1 MSSAPAV
8 EKAGGGLHP
17 ALYIASWIFFSNST
31 ILFNKWILD
40 NKETPFKYPVIL
52 TCWHMIFATVA
63 TQVLARTTTLL
74 DGRKQVKMSGRIYL
88 RSVVPIGLLYSGS
101 LVCSNMVYLYLSV
114 SFIQMLKAGAPVAV
128 LLCSWAFRIKEP
140 SLKTFANVAAIVLG
154 VMVASFG
161 EMSFSWMGVIYQL
174 GGIVFE
180 AVRLTM
186 IEVMLAGD
194 SDQKKMDPLVS
205 LYYYAP
211 VCAVTN
217 VFVALAVEASTF
229 KIEHLL
235 NVGFGML
242 ILNASV
248 AFMLNVASVML
259 IGKTSSLVLTLSG
272 ILKNILLIVV
282 AVLFYAERVTFMQ
295 FIGYS
300 IALAALTYYSLGW
313 DVIKSR
319 SAAAADWG
327 RSLWSPS
334 GIEGSR
340 LSPAVRRG
348 LILGA
353 VMFLLVLATVALFY
367 DGKSSLTES
376 IIGGR

>member
-1 MSSAPAV
+1 MSAPV
-8 EKAGGGLHP
+8 MEKATGGGLHP

-40 NKETPFKYPVIL
+40 NKETPFTVIL
-52 TCWHMIFATVA
+52 TCWHMIFSTVA
-63 TQVLARTTTLL
+63 TQVLARTTTML
-74 DGRKQVKMSGRIYL
+74 DGRKEVKMSGRIYL

-101 LVCSNMVYLYLSV
+101 LVCSNMVYMYLSV
-114 SFIQMLKAGAPVAV
+114 SFIQMLKAAAPVAV
-128 LLCSWAFRIKEP
+128 LLCSWAWRLKEP
-140 SLKTFANVAAIVLG
+140 SAKTFANVSVIVFG
-154 VMVASFG
+154 VMIASLG
-161 EMSFSWMGVIYQL
+161 EISFSWLGVIYQL

-180 AVRLTM
+180 ALRLTM

-194 SDQKKMDPLVS
+194 SEQKKMDPLVS

-217 VFVALAVEASTF
+217 IFVALVVEAKTF
-229 KIEHLL
+229 QIEDLI
-235 NVGFGML
+235 NVGIVML
-242 ILNASV
+242 VLNALV

-282 AVLFYAERVTFMQ
+282 AVLFYAEKVTFIQ
-295 FIGYS
+295 FVGYS

-319 SAAAADWG
+319 SVAAADWT
-327 RSLWSPS
+327 RAMFSSS
-334 GIEGSR
+334 GVEDAR
-340 LSPAVRRG
+340 LSPAVRRA
-348 LILGA
+348 LILG
-353 VMFLLVLATVALFY
+353 VILLILVLVTFAMFH
-367 DGKSSLTES
+367 DGTSSLKET
-376 IIGGR
+376 IIGRR